1 MARYAAF
8 LRGMNLGRRR
18 ISNAELARHVR
29 ALGGFSEVAT
39 FRASGNVIV
48 TAEDDASTDEI
59 AQRLERGLEDA
70 LGYPVPIF
78 LRDAEQMRAIAAAE
92 PFPSDQIA
100 ASKGKLQVSFLAR
113 SPSAAARR
121 RALAHATD
129 ADRLAIDG
137 TELYW
142 LPSGGI
148 SETTLDTRAAFG
160 PLGPQTMRTMG
171 TVEQIAAKHFADG

>member
-39 FRASGNVIV
+39 FRARGNVIV
-48 TAEDDASTDEI
+48 TSDDDAPAAEI
-59 AQRLERGLEDA
+59 AERLERGLEDA

-78 LRDAEQMRAIAAAE
+78 LRDAEQLRAIAAAQ
-92 PFPSDQIA
+92 PFPPQQVA
-100 ASKGKLQVSFLAR
+100 ASKGKLQVTFLASR
-113 SPSAAARR
+113 PSAAVRR

-129 ADRLAIDG
+129 VDRLAIDG

-148 SETTLDTRAAFG
+148 SETALDTRAAFV

-171 TVEQIAAKHFADG
+171 TVEQIVAKHFAD

>member
-18 ISNAELARHVR
+18 ISNAELARHVQ

-48 TAEDDASTDEI
+48 TAEDGALVPEI
-59 AQRLERGLEDA
+59 AERLERGLEDA

-78 LRDAEQMRAIAAAE
+78 LRDAAQMRAIAAAE
-92 PFPSDQIA
+92 PFPPEQVA
-100 ASKGKLQVSFLAR
+100 ASQGKLQVSLLAR
-113 SPSAAARR
+113 RPSAPARR
-121 RALAHATD
+121 ATLAFATD
-129 ADRLAIDG
+129 EDRLAIEG

-148 SETTLDTRAAFG
+148 SESALDTTAAFV
-160 PLGPQTMRTMG
+160 PLGPQTMRTIG
-171 TVEQIAAKHFADG
+171 TIEQIAAKHFAE

>member
-1 MARYAAF
+1 MVRYAAF

-18 ISNAELARHVR
+18 ISNADLARHVQ

-48 TAEDDASTDEI
+48 TAEDGASAGEI
-59 AQRLERGLEDA
+59 AERLERGLQDA

-78 LRDAEQMRAIAAAE
+78 LRDAEQMRAIVAAA
-92 PFPSDQIA
+92 PFPPQQVA
-100 ASKGKLQVSFLAR
+100 ASKGKLQVSFLAER
-113 SPSAAARR
+113 PTAAVR
-121 RALAHATD
+121 RAALAFATD
-129 ADRLAIDG
+129 EDRLAIEG

-148 SETTLDTRAAFG
+148 SQTALDTRAAFG

-171 TVEQIAAKHFADG
+171 TVEQIAAKHFAG

>member
-1 MARYAAF
+1 MVRYAAF

-18 ISNAELARHVR
+18 ISNADLARHVK

-39 FRASGNVIV
+39 FRASGNVVV
-48 TAEDDASTDEI
+48 TSDDDAPAAEI
-59 AQRLERGLEDA
+59 AERLERGLEDA
-70 LGYPVPIF
+70 LGYAVPIF
-78 LRDAEQMRAIAAAE
+78 LRDAERMRAIAAAE
-92 PFPSDQIA
+92 PFPPAQVA
-100 ASKGKLQVSFLAR
+100 ASKGKLQVAFLASR
-113 SPSAAARR
+113 PTAAARR
-121 RALAHATD
+121 AALAHATD

-148 SETTLDTRAAFG
+148 SETALDTRAAFA

-171 TVEQIAAKHFADG
+171 TVEQIAATHFAD